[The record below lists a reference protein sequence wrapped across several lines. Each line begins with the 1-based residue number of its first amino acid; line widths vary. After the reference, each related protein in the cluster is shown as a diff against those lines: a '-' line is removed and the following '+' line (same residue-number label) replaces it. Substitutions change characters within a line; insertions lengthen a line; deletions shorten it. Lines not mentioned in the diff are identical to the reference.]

1 MRALREDPD
10 FDLDVWPEDFPPSRE
25 ALLKRVEG
33 VDGLVCLITD
43 QIDGEVLAAAGAQLK
58 VVSQMAVGVDN
69 VDVAAC
75 SARGIPVG
83 NTPGVLTETTADMA
97 WALILA
103 SARRVVEAAEYV
115 KAGEW
120 KTWTPTQM
128 AGIDV
133 YGSTL
138 GVIGFGAIGQAIARR
153 AQGFGMRVLCWNRT
167 PRPDEAAAVGAEQR
181 PFDEVL
187 SRSDFVVVSVALTD
201 DTRGLINAAAFEQ
214 MHPGSI
220 LINTA
225 RGPIVDEE
233 ALVDALRRERIGG
246 AGLDV
251 TAAEPLSMDSAL
263 ADNAQRRRAAA
274 HRLGVDG
281 NSEQDGRHRSS
292 EPARRT
298 RWPAV
303 YRIQCR
309 WRWVHNV
316 RPQPRRLDRHRATNP
331 ATSGWR
337 GRCGTRA
344 GSCLVTSTSAR
355 PSVRRSTSTCD
366 A

>member
-1 MRALREDPD
+1 MTEQHRVFATRELPGDGFAALREDPD

-251 TAAEPLSMDSAL
+251 TAAEPLSMDSPLLTMDNVVVLPHIGSASMATRSKM
-263 ADNAQRRRAAA
+263 ADIAIAN
-274 HRLGVDG
+274 L
-281 NSEQDGRHRSS
+281 
-292 EPARRT
+292 
-298 RWPAV
+298 
-303 YRIQCR
+303 
-309 WRWVHNV
+309 
-316 RPQPRRLDRHRATNP
+316 
-331 ATSGWR
+331 
-337 GRCGTRA
+337 RA
-344 GSCLVTSTSAR
+344 GLAGR
-355 PSVRRSTSTCD
+355 PLPHSVSL
-366 A
+366 AVGA